1 MDRLRKKLGLPSVIK
16 SDKSVAQIQQE
27 WKEALENRR
36 KENELDKRFGGSKK
50 RLVKK
55 SSKKRSVKKSSKKRL
70 VKKRSVKRR
79 SVKRTSKKRS
89 VKRRSVKRR
98 STKRT
103 SKKRSVKQLYL

>member
-55 SSKKRSVKKSSKKRL
+55 SSKKRL